1 MATFKKQNRIT
12 EYFCK
17 AMEKKQYKEASILA
31 ETTRKSHKRLKME
44 KARKLAVDF
53 KIFCIYS
60 NING

>member
-17 AMEKKQYKEASILA
+17 AMEKKWYKEASM
-31 ETTRKSHKRLKME
+31 TRKSHKRLKME
-44 KARKLAVDF
+44 KTRKLAVDF